1 MSHRTGLRD
10 VSHLPHRALD
20 APYPWSPMGESLD
33 VTFFGVRG
41 STPCP
46 CDENRRYGGNTS
58 CVVLDVPGGEP
69 ILFDLGTGLRF
80 YGVDER
86 CGSDPFRATALVSH
100 LHWDHVQGFPS
111 LPRSTA
117 RTPTSTCSVPP
128 RRAARSS
135 SRSTF
140 HDPPFFPICYSGV
153 GRWVSL
159 NDVPEGSFDVGP
171 AKVTARRCPT
181 SAGPSATGS
190 TGTASALAYIS
201 DHQQPI
207 DDPTRVDSQVLALAD
222 GVDLLIHDAQFTPE
236 EFAERPHWGHCTVD
250 YAIEVAH
257 QAGVGEL
264 VLFHHDPAHD
274 DDHVDRL
281 LAEARERSVGLDV
294 GPCLG
299 RRGGSHDLAGSV

>member
-1 MSHRTGLRD
+1 
-10 VSHLPHRALD
+10 
-20 APYPWSPMGESLD
+20 MGESLD

-46 CDENRRYGGNTS
+46 CDDNRRYGGNTS

-69 ILFDLGTGLRF
+69 IIFDLGTGLRF

-86 CGSDPFRATALVSH
+86 CGSGPFRATALVSH
-100 LHWDHVQGFPS
+100 LHWDHVQG
-111 LPRSTA
+111 LPFFAPLHCTDTRLDVFGPGEEGSTLEQSFDVFM
-117 RTPTSTCSVPP
+117 T
-128 RRAARSS
+128 
-135 SRSTF
+135 
-140 HDPPFFPICYSGV
+140 PPFFPICYRELA
-153 GRWVSL
+153 GRVSL
-159 NDVPEGSFDVGP
+159 NDAPEGSFDVGP
-171 AKVTARRCPT
+171 ARVTARSVPHIGRT
-181 SAGPSATGS
+181 FGYRVDWNGLSV
-190 TGTASALAYIS
+190 AYIS

-222 GVDLLIHDAQFTPE
+222 GVDLLIHDAQFTAE

-281 LAEARERSVGLDV
+281 LAEARDRSVGLDV
-294 GPCLG
+294 DHVSAAVEG
-299 RRGGSHDLAGSV
+299 RTISLVPSDDTLAVARPR

>member
-1 MSHRTGLRD
+1 
-10 VSHLPHRALD
+10 
-20 APYPWSPMGESLD
+20 MGESLD

-46 CDENRRYGGNTS
+46 CDDNRRYGGNTS

-69 ILFDLGTGLRF
+69 IIFDLGTGLRF

-100 LHWDHVQGFPS
+100 LHWDHVQGLPFFAPLHCTDTRLDVYGPS
-111 LPRSTA
+111 EEGSTLEQSFDVFM
-117 RTPTSTCSVPP
+117 T
-128 RRAARSS
+128 
-135 SRSTF
+135 
-140 HDPPFFPICYSGV
+140 PPFFPICYRELA
-153 GRWVSL
+153 GRVSL

-171 AKVTARRCPT
+171 ARVTARSVPHVGRT
-181 SAGPSATGS
+181 FGYRVDWNGLSVG
-190 TGTASALAYIS
+190 YIS

-222 GVDLLIHDAQFTPE
+222 GVDLLIHDAQFTAE

-281 LAEARERSVGLDV
+281 LAEARDRSVGLDV
-294 GPCLG
+294 DHVSAAVEG
-299 RRGGSHDLAGSV
+299 RTISLVPSDDTLAVARPR

>member
-1 MSHRTGLRD
+1 
-10 VSHLPHRALD
+10 
-20 APYPWSPMGESLD
+20 MGESLD

-46 CDENRRYGGNTS
+46 CDDNRRYGGNTS

-69 ILFDLGTGLRF
+69 IIFDLGTGLRF

-100 LHWDHVQGFPS
+100 LHWDHVQGLPFFAPLHCTDTRLDVYGPS
-111 LPRSTA
+111 EEGSTLEQSFDVFM
-117 RTPTSTCSVPP
+117 T
-128 RRAARSS
+128 
-135 SRSTF
+135 
-140 HDPPFFPICYSGV
+140 PPFFPICYRELA
-153 GRWVSL
+153 GRVSL

-171 AKVTARRCPT
+171 ARVTARSVPHVGRT
-181 SAGPSATGS
+181 FGYRVDWNGLSVG
-190 TGTASALAYIS
+190 YIS

-222 GVDLLIHDAQFTPE
+222 GVDLLIHDAQFTAE

-281 LAEARERSVGLDV
+281 LAEARDRSVGLDV
-294 GPCLG
+294 DHVSAAVEGRTISLVPSDDTLAVAGP
-299 RRGGSHDLAGSV
+299 R